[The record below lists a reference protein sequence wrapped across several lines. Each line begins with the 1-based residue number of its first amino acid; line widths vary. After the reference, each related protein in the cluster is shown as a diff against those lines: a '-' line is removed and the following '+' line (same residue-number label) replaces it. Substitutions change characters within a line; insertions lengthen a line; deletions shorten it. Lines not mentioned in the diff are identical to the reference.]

1 MKILQKI
8 ITTLHKSTN
17 RDYLARMIDEKIY
30 CMKVAKKFDIDYWD
44 GERRYGYGGYKYMA
58 GRWKPVAEKIISIYK
73 LNNDSKILDVG
84 CGKAF
89 LIYEIRK
96 ILSKIEIKGFD
107 VSKYAIENAPEEIK
121 NNLFTHDVTEDF
133 PFKDKEFDLVISI
146 NTLHNLKI
154 FDLEFSLN
162 EMSRVSKEQYLCVE
176 SFRNE
181 EELFNLECWA
191 LTCQSFFSKDEWEWI
206 FKKFKYDGD
215 YEFIYF

>member
-1 MKILQKI
+1 MKRLQEI
-8 ITTLHKSTN
+8 ITTLHTSTK
-17 RDYLARMIDEKIY
+17 RDYLGRMMDEKIH
-30 CMKVAKKFDIDYWD
+30 CMKVAKKFGIDYWD
-44 GERRYGYGGYKYMA
+44 GERKYGYGGYKYIA
-58 GRWKPVAEKIISIYK
+58 GRWKSAAEKIISIYN
-73 LNNDSKILDVG
+73 LNNSSKILDVG

-89 LIYEIRK
+89 LIFEIKK
-96 ILSKIEIKGFD
+96 ILPKIKIKGFD
-107 VSKYAIENAPEEIK
+107 ISKYAIENAPLEIK
-121 NNLFTHDVTEDF
+121 DNLIVHDVAKDY

-154 FDLEFSLN
+154 FDLEFALN
-162 EMSRVSKEQYLCVE
+162 EISRVSEEQYLCVE

-206 FKKFKYDGD
+206 FNKFKYDGD